1 MAELPVRKYTKVWIK
16 RRKNRISMSYT
27 LQWVEF
33 GKDQYLSLGP
43 HATLA
48 YAKEAARQK
57 EAELNRF
64 H

>member
-1 MAELPVRKYTKVWIK
+1 
-16 RRKNRISMSYT
+16 MSYT